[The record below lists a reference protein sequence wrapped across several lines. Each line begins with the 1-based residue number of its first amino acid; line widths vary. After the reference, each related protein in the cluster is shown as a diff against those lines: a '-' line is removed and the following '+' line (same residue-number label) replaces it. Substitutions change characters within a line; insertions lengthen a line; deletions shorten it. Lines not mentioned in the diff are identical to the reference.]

1 MSDFDRNVA
10 ARGSFADRAVAV
22 DAGLRAYMIRVYN
35 YMAAAVALTGVV
47 AWFTYQRR
55 GRSPTP
61 PGAITGLT
69 AFGQAIFSGP
79 AMIVLLL
86 GTLGLVFFISF
97 RIHKLQ
103 FTTALAL
110 FMVYAAL
117 LGVTLSSIFLT
128 YTGASIT
135 RVFFI
140 SAASFGALSLWGY
153 TTQRD
158 LSGMGTFLIMGLFGI
173 IIASLVNLFLKSS
186 GLDWMISII
195 GVGVFAGLT
204 AYDTQRI
211 KEMYNAMDDDG
222 TARPQGRDGRAVA
235 LPRLHQPVPDAAAPG
250 RRPPLIRSQLNEPE
264 RPGLS
269 PGRFLLAM
277 IRPHDCR
284 LDPPRH
290 ARRHPRHHAASTP
303 KPCCTARRRSSSSR
317 RTRPRWRAGCARC
330 STAAFP
336 MSWPRSAAR
345 WRATPMPGP
354 TARGRPTASP
364 SRIRSTSIRRRSA
377 AASAARCSTA

>member
-1 MSDFDRNVA
+1 MSDFDRNIA
-10 ARGSFADRAVAV
+10 ARGTMAGRAVAV
-22 DAGLRAYMIRVYN
+22 DAGLRAYMLRVYN

-47 AWFTYQRR
+47 AWFTYNAAVVTDAT
-55 GRSPTP
+55 GK
-61 PGAITGLT
+61 ITGLT
-69 AFGQAIFSGP
+69 AFGQAVFSGP

-103 FTTALAL
+103 FSTALTL
-110 FMVYAAL
+110 FMLYSAL
-117 LGVTLSSIFLT
+117 LGVTLSSIFLV

-158 LSGMGTFLIMGLFGI
+158 LSGMGSFLIMGLFGI

-211 KEMYNAMDDDG
+211 KEMYDGMDDS
-222 TARPQGRDGRAVA
+222 
-235 LPRLHQPVPDAAAPG
+235 DAAG
-250 RRPPLIRSQLNEPE
+250 RKAVM
-264 RPGLS
+264 GALS
-269 PGRFLLAM
+269 LYLDFINLFMMLL
-277 IRPHDCR
+277 R
-284 LDPPRH
+284 LMGD
-290 ARRHPRHHAASTP
+290 RR
-303 KPCCTARRRSSSSR
+303 
-317 RTRPRWRAGCARC
+317 
-330 STAAFP
+330 
-336 MSWPRSAAR
+336 
-345 WRATPMPGP
+345 
-354 TARGRPTASP
+354 
-364 SRIRSTSIRRRSA
+364 
-377 AASAARCSTA
+377 